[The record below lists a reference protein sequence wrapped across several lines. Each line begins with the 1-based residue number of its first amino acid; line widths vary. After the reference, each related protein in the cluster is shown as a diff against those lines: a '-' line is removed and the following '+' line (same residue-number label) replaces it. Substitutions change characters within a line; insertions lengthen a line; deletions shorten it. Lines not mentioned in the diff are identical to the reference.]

1 MKEIKNCFMKT
12 AEIRKVYIWITL
24 FSIAMA
30 FLETAVVVYIRKLYY
45 PEGFNFPLKIMDKD
59 IMVVEVFR
67 EFATLI
73 MLLGAGFIAG
83 RNRAEKFG
91 LFLYSFAVW
100 DIFYYVFLKVTLNWP
115 SSLMTWDILFL
126 IPTTWVGPVIAPVIV
141 SLVMIAFA
149 ILISKSTSRNIQ
161 AKISLTEWLLLIV
174 GSIVLIIGFTYDYIR
189 FMLEYFG
196 FAEIFDPSKIQAL
209 MAKAVQYVPQAFPW
223 LIFIAGLAII
233 SYGIFHFYKRN
244 RAILMQQKG

>member
-1 MKEIKNCFMKT
+1 
-12 AEIRKVYIWITL
+12 
-24 FSIAMA
+24 MA
-30 FLETAVVVYIRKLYY
+30 FLETAVVVYMRKLYY

-67 EFATLI
+67 EFATLV

-83 RNRAEKFG
+83 RNRTEKFG

-100 DIFYYVFLKVTLNWP
+100 DIFYYVFLKVTLDWP

-149 ILISKSTSRNIQ
+149 FLISKSTSKNIQ
-161 AKISLTEWLLLIV
+161 TKINLAEWLLLIG
-174 GSIVLIIGFTYDYIR
+174 GSIVLIIGFVYDYIR
-189 FMLEYFG
+189 FMLEYFS

-209 MAKAVQYVPQAFPW
+209 MAKAVLYIPESFPW
-223 LIFIAGLAII
+223 VIFIVGLMIVI
-233 SYGIFHFYKRN
+233 GGVVLFYSRN
-244 RAILMQQKG
+244 KETN

>member
-1 MKEIKNCFMKT
+1 MKT
-12 AEIRKVYIWITL
+12 PEIRKVYIWITL

-30 FLETAVVVYIRKLYY
+30 FLETAVVVYMRKLYY

-67 EFATLI
+67 ELATLI
-73 MLLGAGFIAG
+73 MLLGAGFISG
-83 RNRAEKFG
+83 RNRTEKFG

-100 DIFYYVFLKVTLNWP
+100 DIFYYVFLKVTLDWP
-115 SSLMTWDILFL
+115 TSLMTWDILFL

-149 ILISKSTSRNIQ
+149 ALISKSTSRNIH

-174 GSIVLIIGFTYDYIR
+174 GSIVLIIGFIYDYIR
-189 FMLEYFG
+189 FMLEYFS
-196 FAEIFDPSKIQAL
+196 FTEIFDPSKIQAL
-209 MAKAVQYVPQAFPW
+209 MAKAIIYVPQSFPW
-223 LIFIAGLAII
+223 LIFIVGLGLILF
-233 SYGIFHFYKRN
+233 GINLFYLRN
-244 RAILMQQKG
+244 FRK

>member
-1 MKEIKNCFMKT
+1 MINSR
-12 AEIRKVYIWITL
+12 IRIIFIWITL

-30 FLETAVVVYIRKLYY
+30 FLETAVVVYMRKLYY

-67 EFATLI
+67 EFATLV
-73 MLLGAGFIAG
+73 MLFGAGFIAG
-83 RNRAEKFG
+83 RNRTEKFG

-100 DIFYYVFLKVTLNWP
+100 DIFYYVFLKVTLDWP

-141 SLVMIAFA
+141 SIVMIAFA
-149 ILISKSTSRNIQ
+149 ILISKSTSKNIQ
-161 AKISLTEWLLLIV
+161 TKINLTEWMLLIV

-189 FMLEYFG
+189 FMLEYFS

-209 MAKAVQYVPQAFPW
+209 MAKAITYVPQSFPW
-223 LIFIAGLAII
+223 LIFIAGMGLILF
-233 SYGIFHFYKRN
+233 GMNLFYLRN
-244 RAILMQQKG
+244 FKKIER

>member
-1 MKEIKNCFMKT
+1 MKT
-12 AEIRKVYIWITL
+12 HEIRRVYIWITL

-30 FLETAVVVYIRKLYY
+30 FLETAVVVYMRKLYY

-67 EFATLI
+67 EFATLV

-83 RNRAEKFG
+83 RNRTEKFG

-100 DIFYYVFLKVTLNWP
+100 DIFYYVFLKVTLDWP

-149 ILISKSTSRNIQ
+149 FLISKSTSKNIQ
-161 AKISLTEWLLLIV
+161 TKINLAEWLLLIG
-174 GSIVLIIGFTYDYIR
+174 GSIVLIIGFVYDYIR
-189 FMLEYFG
+189 FMLEYFS

-209 MAKAVQYVPQAFPW
+209 MAKAVLYIPESFPW
-223 LIFIAGLAII
+223 VIFIVGLMIVI
-233 SYGIFHFYKRN
+233 GGVVLFYSRN
-244 RAILMQQKG
+244 KETN